1 MPLKR
6 PGTLLAAAA
15 AAAAVA
21 VAAVATVALAASGR
35 DAGPSGI
42 HLTPLSEGTIG
53 ASVHAHAGGIGI
65 NTRGPKEMLVTA
77 ITVDP
82 HGSFGWHTHPGP
94 VLVAI
99 SKGTLTVLTAHGHG
113 CRRSTVSAGDAFIE
127 AAATSTS
134 CATTAPPRSSSTRRS
149 SRPRARSSSCRQ
161 RRRPRAAATSRFAT
175 VWAGPRAAA
184 RATAAARRTRSRPR
198 QSSCRPSTCPP
209 AAPRP
214 RAGAKTR
221 PRPSGRDRPRRRGG
235 THGAGRARA
244 EAVLRACER
253 HPALVVGSDGDVARD
268 ARLVRAAPKPR
279 RRLWPRPHSA
289 QPAQEDHAQRRRP
302 GRQPNLEAPHTHTQ
316 SAEHRSVHE
325 ALVGAGSRSCA
336 ARHALPSHFAPTP
349 YRKPILTNGT
359 PLPLSGREQAP
370 R

>member
-6 PGTLLAAAA
+6 PATLPAAAA
-15 AAAAVA
+15 AAVAVA

-127 AAATSTS
+127 
-134 CATTAPPRSSSTRRS
+134 
-149 SRPRARSSSCRQ
+149 
-161 RRRPRAAATSRFAT
+161 
-175 VWAGPRAAA
+175 
-184 RATAAARRTRSRPR
+184 
-198 QSSCRPSTCPP
+198 
-209 AAPRP
+209 
-214 RAGAKTR
+214 
-221 PRPSGRDRPRRRGG
+221 GG
-235 THGAGRARA
+235 
-244 EAVLRACER
+244 
-253 HPALVVGSDGDVARD
+253 GDVH
-268 ARLVRAAPKPR
+268 LVRNDGTTTVELNATFLAPAGTKQF
-279 RRLWPRPHSA
+279 LS
-289 QPAQEDHAQRRRP
+289 PASPPKGCR
-302 GRQPNLEAPHTHTQ
+302 N
-316 SAEHRSVHE
+316 
-325 ALVGAGSRSCA
+325 
-336 ARHALPSHFAPTP
+336 
-349 YRKPILTNGT
+349 
-359 PLPLSGREQAP
+359 
-370 R
+370 